1 MELYYFITGVLKR
14 HVINV
19 KDVDIASIAD
29 EACIEFLGKC
39 FNEYHTENCEI
50 LLLYKG
56 ETYLPLCFGIY
67 KKGVL
72 DSYKRCEMAINI
84 NEIVE
89 TIKKNGVHKSRL
101 VPMPGQSPID
111 GLYQIEISEG
121 NGWNPIVTGIKKSM
135 GEDILKTASNRVIL
149 G

>member
-1 MELYYFITGVLKR
+1 MELYYFITGILKR
-14 HVINV
+14 HSIAVR
-19 KDVDIASIAD
+19 DVDILSICD
-29 EACIEFLGKC
+29 SICVEFIAEC
-39 FNEYHTENCEI
+39 FNKHCVEDCEI
-50 LLLYKG
+50 LLIYKG

-67 KKGVL
+67 KKGFL
-72 DSYKRCEMAINI
+72 NSYKRCEMAINI

-121 NGWNPIVTGIKKSM
+121 SGWNPIVTGIKKSM